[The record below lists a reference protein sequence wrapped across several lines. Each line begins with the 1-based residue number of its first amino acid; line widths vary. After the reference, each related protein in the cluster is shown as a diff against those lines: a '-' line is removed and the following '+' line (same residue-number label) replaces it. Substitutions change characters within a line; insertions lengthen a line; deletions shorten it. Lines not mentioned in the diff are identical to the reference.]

1 MITRCSSRTRT
12 LKFGS
17 WVTSSRPHS
26 HMRQRGHKTMGHVD
40 TWSTLKHSTPV
51 CPLNGFLGQFTHC
64 KFSPVPLS
72 LINQHWSLETKAYK
86 VEPTWIQSLVLFCKH
101 AIWSVYIEHTQ
112 RKGGN
117 QQDRTKACW
126 YTGWFSLWSD
136 GVPNILGRAKNNL
149 MLFIY
154 RIILCTHTYNFLL
167 LRSIKNNVGMFL
179 KPCIQG
185 LYRHALYF
193 CYLISLCHF
202 RDEYHQNIKLG
213 NLNSF
218 IFYCNH
224 KS

>member
-1 MITRCSSRTRT
+1 MPWSLRIIIVLIDWAFLRTRHGHKHFLTQLHLHRKSVTMITRCSSRTRT

-26 HMRQRGHKTMGHVD
+26 YRRQRGHKTMGHMD

-117 QQDRTKACW
+117 QQDRTKTCW
-126 YTGWFSLWSD
+126 CKGCLVFAQMCFQTLLAE
-136 GVPNILGRAKNNL
+136 P
-149 MLFIY
+149 
-154 RIILCTHTYNFLL
+154 RII
-167 LRSIKNNVGMFL
+167 
-179 KPCIQG
+179 
-185 LYRHALYF
+185 
-193 CYLISLCHF
+193 
-202 RDEYHQNIKLG
+202 
-213 NLNSF
+213 
-218 IFYCNH
+218 
-224 KS
+224 